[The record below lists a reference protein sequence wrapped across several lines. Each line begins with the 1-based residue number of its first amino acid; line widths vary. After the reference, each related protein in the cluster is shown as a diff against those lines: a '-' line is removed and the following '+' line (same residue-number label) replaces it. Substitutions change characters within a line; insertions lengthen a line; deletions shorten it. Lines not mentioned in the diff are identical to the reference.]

1 MPWPGADRASPR
13 TTLAALSLAMSIG
26 QIAADSPVVVTVPLH
41 QSAAHPSYPPYVSI
55 SGDGRFVAFVSAAQL
70 LPEDTNDRDDIYVLN
85 RESGDV
91 SLETAGVALAALQRP
106 AISETGRFLVYE
118 TDNHVLMIRDRAG
131 EAVRPLQHGREPPDG
146 PSRTASMSADGRYV
160 AFASGATNL
169 VDGADANGMIDD
181 VYLADTTSMTFRR
194 ISTGAAGTEPK
205 GGSAF
210 APAISENGRFVAFSS
225 TAPIDARAAA
235 SRIHVLNIYLYDT
248 QGGAT
253 SVVTVGSGGGTA
265 DGSSYSPAI
274 SGDGRYVA
282 FVSNATNLARRRDRN
297 RTSDVYLRDTIAGT
311 TELISRT
318 PSGDGG
324 NGASRHP
331 VMSAD
336 GRYVVFQSEASDL
349 ACGERCA
356 APDRDINLVADIFR
370 RDRQTG
376 RTELISRGRTPWMEP
391 SIGPAVDRTGAIIA
405 FASRHALDQAD
416 DRHDYDL
423 FVWSRAPRR

>member
-1 MPWPGADRASPR
+1 
-13 TTLAALSLAMSIG
+13 
-26 QIAADSPVVVTVPLH
+26 
-41 QSAAHPSYPPYVSI
+41 
-55 SGDGRFVAFVSAAQL
+55 
-70 LPEDTNDRDDIYVLN
+70 VLD

-91 SLETAGVALAALQRP
+91 SLETAGTALAALQRP
-106 AISETGRFLVYE
+106 VIGGTGRFLLYE
-118 TDNHVLMIRDRAG
+118 TDTHVLMLRDRT
-131 EAVRPLQHGREPPDG
+131 EDAVRPLQRGREPPNG

-169 VDGADANGMIDD
+169 VDGDDANGMIDD
-181 VYLADTTSMTFRR
+181 VYLADTAGMTFRR
-194 ISTGAAGTEPK
+194 ISAGAAETEPQA
-205 GGSAF
+205 GSAF
-210 APAISENGRFVAFSS
+210 APAISEDGRFVAFSS

-235 SRIHVLNIYLYDT
+235 SKIRVLNIYLYDT
-248 QGGAT
+248 RTGTT
-253 SVVTVGSGGGTA
+253 SAVTVSHRRGTA

-282 FVSNATNLARRRDRN
+282 FVSNATNLMRRGDRN
-297 RTSDVYLRDTIAGT
+297 RTSDVYLRDTVAGT

-324 NGASRHP
+324 NGSSRHP
-331 VMSAD
+331 AISAD

-356 APDRDINLVADIFR
+356 VPDRDINLVADIFR

-391 SIGPAVDRTGAIIA
+391 SIGPAVDRTGTIVA

-423 FVWSRAPRR
+423 FVWSHGARR